1 MVRRVVWRVVRRVVR
16 RVIRRVIGGQ
26 VRWCD
31 RLCKIPVGKIPGTEM
46 GKEWRVVS
54 FY

>member
-1 MVRRVVWRVVRRVVR
+1 M
-16 RVIRRVIGGQ
+16 IGGQ

-31 RLCKIPVGKIPGTEM
+31 RLCKIPVGKIPVGKIPGTKM
-46 GKEWRVVS
+46 GKEWRVDS